1 MNMRLLYLLI
11 ALGLAAIGQAAVAQR
26 ELRTIEA
33 PAGSGWTHAQSKLVL
48 PASVAGLPRGKI
60 GDATQE
66 ELDVV
71 ADYSDH
77 SNGMIATVYVYR
89 TGLPD
94 AAIWF
99 DRAVWAIQVTP
110 VYALNGAA
118 LPAPSTFSA
127 SGSGKAIGLRQS
139 IALTA
144 PDLRSTAVAVA
155 PIGKWMVKVRLS
167 SKNLDAA
174 ALDSKLSEV
183 LAALGWPA
191 EAGTGREIAAVVDCA
206 KPLKTKKAKIVPQD
220 MGQMLMAAVS
230 DVAMER
236 DGRQPVYCREPGL
249 PASFGVYRAD
259 GSENSYVL
267 TLDDAGNAMSVSPAL
282 DLGSLLG
289 GSGGKSWSMV
299 RLDRNGTSVF
309 PSFNRLP
316 PPEQAVSVALGSTPT
331 LSTTV
336 SDKPK

>member
-1 MNMRLLYLLI
+1 MLLLRLLI
-11 ALGLAAIGQAAVAQR
+11 ALGLAAAAQAAVAQR
-26 ELRTIEA
+26 ELRTIDA
-33 PAGSGWTHAQSKLVL
+33 PAGSDWTHAQSRLVL
-48 PASVAGLPRGKI
+48 PASAAGLPRGKI
-60 GDATQE
+60 GDATTEQ
-66 ELDVV
+66 LDVV
-71 ADYSDH
+71 ADYSDQ
-77 SNGMIATVYVYR
+77 STGMTATVYVYR

-99 DRAVWAIQVTP
+99 DRAVWAIQATP
-110 VYALNGAA
+110 VYGLNGAA

-127 SGSGKAIGLRQS
+127 SGSGRAIGLRQS
-139 IALTA
+139 MALTA
-144 PDLRSTAVAVA
+144 PNLRSTALAVA

-167 SKNLDAA
+167 SSSLDAA

-183 LAALGWPA
+183 LSALGWPA
-191 EAGTGREIAAVVDCA
+191 EAGTGPAIAPVLDCA
-206 KPLKTKKAKIVPQD
+206 RPLKTKKAKIVPQD

-230 DVAMER
+230 DGAMER
-236 DGRQPVYCREPGL
+236 DGPAPVYCREPGL

-259 GSENSYVL
+259 GSESSYVF
-267 TLDDAGNAMSVSPAL
+267 TLDDAGNAMSVFPAL

-316 PPEQAVSVALGSTPT
+316 PPEQAASVALGSSPT